1 MNRPVLAGIGGAL
14 VVAGIGVGV
23 VQART
28 EAASASPSLEAS
40 AGGGSAWL
48 HVRVD
53 ETRGG
58 KSGKG
63 SKVRVNVPLSV
74 VEAALEAA
82 PQKFVEKGRI
92 KIDAGRDEHD
102 LSLAEMRRIWRELK
116 NAGDTELVTVEE
128 EDENVTVAR
137 KGDVVQVRVTNA
149 KDEQQVHVDVPVNLV
164 DAMLSG
170 ESESVDVKAVI
181 RELRARRGDIVRV
194 TDRDSAVRIWIDE
207 TAGGAGRE

>member
-1 MNRPVLAGIGGAL
+1 MNRTVMAGIGGAL

-28 EAASASPSLEAS
+28 EASAASPSIETS
-40 AGGGSAWL
+40 AGGSAWL

-63 SKVRVNVPLSV
+63 SKVRVNVPLAV

-102 LSLAEMRRIWRELK
+102 LSLEEMRRIWRELK
-116 NAGDTELVTVEE
+116 NAGDTELVTVED

-137 KGDVVQVRVTNA
+137 KGDVVQVRVTN
-149 KDEQQVHVDVPVNLV
+149 DRDQEQVHVDVPVNLV

-170 ESESVDVKAVI
+170 DGESVDVKAVV
-181 RELRARRGDIVRV
+181 RELRSRRGDIVRV
-194 TDRDSAVRIWIDE
+194 TDKDSAVRIWIDE
-207 TAGGAGRE
+207 AAAGRE

>member
-1 MNRPVLAGIGGAL
+1 MNRTVLAGIGGAL

-28 EAASASPSLEAS
+28 EAASASPSIEAS
-40 AGGGSAWL
+40 AGGSAWL

-53 ETRGG
+53 ETKGG
-58 KSGKG
+58 KSGRG
-63 SKVRVNVPLSV
+63 SRVRVNVPLAV

-82 PQKFVEKGRI
+82 PQKFVERGRI
-92 KIDAGRDEHD
+92 KIDMGKDDHD
-102 LSLAEMRRIWRELK
+102 LSLQEMRRIWSELK
-116 NAGDTELVTVEE
+116 NAGDTEIVSVEE
-128 EDENVTVAR
+128 ENEHVTVAR
-137 KGDVVQVRVTNA
+137 KGDVVQVRVTDD
-149 KDEQQVHVDVPVNLV
+149 KDQEQVHVDVPVNLV

-170 ESESVDVKAVI
+170 DTDSVDVKAVI

-194 TDRDSAVRIWIDE
+194 TDKDSAVRVWIDE

>member
-1 MNRPVLAGIGGAL
+1 MNRMVLAGIGGAL

-28 EAASASPSLEAS
+28 EAASASPSIEAS
-40 AGGGSAWL
+40 AGGSAWL

-53 ETRGG
+53 ESRG

-63 SKVRVNVPLSV
+63 SKVRVNVPLAV

-92 KIDAGRDEHD
+92 KLDMGRNDHD
-102 LSLAEMRRIWRELK
+102 LSLQEMRRVWKELK
-116 NAGDTELVTVEE
+116 DAGDTELVSVEE
-128 EDENVTVAR
+128 EDEHVTVAR
-137 KGDVVQVRVTNA
+137 KGDVVQVRVTNT
-149 KDEQQVHVDVPVNLV
+149 KDDQEQVHVDVPVNLV
-164 DAMLSG
+164 DAMLAG
-170 ESESVDVKAVI
+170 DSESVDVQAVI
-181 RELRARRGDIVRV
+181 RELRSRRGDIVRV
-194 TDRDSAVRIWIDE
+194 TDKNSAVRIWIDE